1 MVACLRSAA
10 GVEYPDIQLT
20 ISPVAV
26 DDQSWDP
33 LPEHAFQI
41 HVGLM
46 RAHSRG
52 EITLRDADP
61 KSPPHI
67 LVNYLKD
74 PRDRDLLRAGIRIVR
89 ELVDQPAFTGLCG
102 AEIFPGAEVQA
113 DADLDRC
120 LGIWQHSGIRPAPR
134 GWVPARTSVRCRSTG
149 QGACIAALRVVDA
162 SIMPAATV
170 GNTNSPTLMIAEKLS
185 DAILG
190 LPPLSPLDV
199 AAGRTRTMKQ
209 ASDNPGCDAGRQID
223 DWLCN
228 DGNQ

>member
-1 MVACLRSAA
+1 MLSGVGPAEHLRSHCIDVKAELPAVCLNLNDHPDFVLKYKCLQPVSIWPKTRLLGRAFAGMQWLINRTGVCASNHFDMVACLRSAA

-74 PRDRDLLRAGIRIVR
+74 PRDRDLLRR
-89 ELVDQPAFTGLCG
+89 DSHCP
-102 AEIFPGAEVQA
+102 
-113 DADLDRC
+113 
-120 LGIWQHSGIRPAPR
+120 
-134 GWVPARTSVRCRSTG
+134 
-149 QGACIAALRVVDA
+149 
-162 SIMPAATV
+162 
-170 GNTNSPTLMIAEKLS
+170 
-185 DAILG
+185 
-190 LPPLSPLDV
+190 
-199 AAGRTRTMKQ
+199 RTR
-209 ASDNPGCDAGRQID
+209 
-223 DWLCN
+223 
-228 DGNQ
+228 